1 MNNSN
6 KYKPMQMNRY
16 NTIRN
21 RLAAY
26 KVQDEAIPIIEFI
39 GNSLDAQATKIE
51 IKFTKDEK
59 LVLYNNGRTM
69 TTEEFNEYQKFA
81 ETSKIRGKQIGMF
94 GEGAKLILGA
104 PYDVSIDT
112 IATDPIDNNGKYSW
126 QGCRF
131 INGTATRREILVQEN
146 SDYSDEDKTPWD
158 KLGGKIPGEGA
169 GTTQYIKMPFEPR
182 NWIHKNVV
190 RIIHESFMGTL
201 INDEVEI
208 TVNGKKVVNPHKL
221 TALPVKK
228 FTARDSEGTHT
239 FTCNFYISEK
249 LLEESSRLTN
259 TVFITHG
266 KRVKTVRDPNIEQ
279 SLNETYRGKV
289 VCIAECDA
297 LSSYVTLSKED
308 FAEGDKFVSTV
319 HKKVREL
326 FKEAVVENSLSK
338 AAKKEAPLAIVGGT
352 IVKSC
357 FDILKRLGYGNILP
371 EAIFKTTLKRSRT
384 GETKAATEKRP
395 PGVPPLSGA
404 GEGAKIDT
412 ELDPTKTIQ
421 PKTQGTN
428 KGGSNYIK
436 KELGSLRAKAT
447 RQRVTGIPEVAEQN
461 CGINKDAFYM
471 NENDILLINLDR
483 DPFKSTKGKYKYMYN
498 QYVKFAIFTYV
509 IENAAANNALD
520 WTPEQ
525 HMKFW
530 KDVMFDSW
538 E

>member
-1 MNNSN
+1 MNNN
-6 KYKPMQMNRY
+6 RHYKPMQMNRY
-16 NTIRN
+16 NTIQN
-21 RLAAY
+21 RLTAY
-26 KVQDEAIPIIEFI
+26 KVKDEAVPIIEFI
-39 GNSLDAQATKIE
+39 GNSLDAHATKID
-51 IKFTKDEK
+51 IKFPKDGK

-69 TTEEFNEYQKFA
+69 TTDEFNEYQKFA
-81 ETSKIRGKQIGMF
+81 ESSKEAGTGIGRF
-94 GEGAKLILGA
+94 GEGAKLLLGA
-104 PYDVSIDT
+104 PYNVIIDT
-112 IATDPIDNNGKYSW
+112 ISTDVKDSKGKSEW
-126 QGCRF
+126 QGCQF
-131 INGTATRREILVQEN
+131 INGTASKREILVEEDK
-146 SDYSDEDKTPWD
+146 DYSSSTPWD
-158 KLGGKIPGEGA
+158 KIPGEGV
-169 GTTQYIKMPFEPR
+169 GTTQYIKIPDEHLS
-182 NWIHKNVV
+182 WIKNNTV

-201 INDEVEI
+201 IKDSVEI
-208 TVNGKKVVNPHKL
+208 TVNGKKVTYPHKL

-228 FTARDSEGTHT
+228 FTARDSEGTHEII
-239 FTCNFYISEK
+239 CNYYVSDK
-249 LLEESSRLTN
+249 QLEESARLTN
-259 TVFITHG
+259 TVFTTFG

-289 VCIAECDA
+289 VCIAECNA
-297 LSSYVTLSKED
+297 LASYVTLSKED
-308 FAEGDKFVSTV
+308 FIEGNKFVSTV
-319 HKKVREL
+319 HKKIREL
-326 FKEAVVENSLSK
+326 FKEAVAENSLSK
-338 AAKKEAPLAIVGGT
+338 APKKEAPLSVFGGAIV
-352 IVKSC
+352 KNC
-357 FDILKRLGYGNILP
+357 FDILKRLGYGSILP
-371 EAIFKTTLKRSRT
+371 EAVFKTTLKRSRT

-395 PGVPPLSGA
+395 PGVPPLTGA

-421 PKTQGTN
+421 PKTPGTN

-436 KELGSLRAKAT
+436 QELGSLRAKAT

-461 CGINKDAFYM
+461 CGVNKDPFYM